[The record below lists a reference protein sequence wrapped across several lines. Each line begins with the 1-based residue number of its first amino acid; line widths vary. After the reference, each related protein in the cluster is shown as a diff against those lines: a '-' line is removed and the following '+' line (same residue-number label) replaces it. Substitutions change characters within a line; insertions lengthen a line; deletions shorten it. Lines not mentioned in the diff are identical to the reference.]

1 MRIVT
6 EFRHQVSDTDSL
18 KRPNAASNI
27 MSEILQARVD
37 WKRFGYHHPG
47 LLGERF
53 EDSGERLAIITC
65 PWCGNP
71 RSAEYAEYMQML
83 RYPSMTCGACK
94 GGFTLRWS
102 QQPRDETKGPSPGD
116 ERTAAPPTGERDMF
130 GRRDW
135 GTV

>member
-1 MRIVT
+1 
-6 EFRHQVSDTDSL
+6 
-18 KRPNAASNI
+18 

-47 LLGERF
+47 VFGDRF
-53 EDSGERLAIITC
+53 EDSGDRLAVITC

-83 RYPSMTCGACK
+83 RRPSMTCGACN
-94 GGFTLRWS
+94 GAFTLRWS
-102 QQPRDETKGPSPGD
+102 QQSAETPAESSRR
-116 ERTAAPPTGERDMF
+116 EQQTAPPTGERDMF

-135 GTV
+135 GTA